1 MKISFTLFIPEGV
14 KDTKEV
20 LEIWNNLLKQVK
32 VGYNVRIS
40 KEIIDKEKEDKIKFE
55 ILLPLAVRKRI
66 KIHQTRRTKS
76 LYPQLVIFL
85 QETPFTF
92 YSQGYGKDQ
101 ITIKQ
106 FLEGLLKGNVYCL
119 HDKEKLEKHLSQKQK
134 GSGDLRKR
142 K

>member
-1 MKISFTLFIPEGV
+1 MKISFTLFIPEGL
-14 KDTKEV
+14 KNTKEV
-20 LEIWNNLLKQVK
+20 EEIWDRLKQVK
-32 VGYNVRIS
+32 GSYNIKTS
-40 KEIIDKEKEDKIKFE
+40 QEIIDKAKEDKLKFE

-85 QETPFTF
+85 EESPFTF
-92 YSQGYGKDQ
+92 YPQGYGKDQ

-106 FLEGLLKGNVYCL
+106 FLEELLKENVYCL
-119 HDKEKLEKHLSQKQK
+119 HDKEKLEKHLRKV
-134 GSGDLRKR
+134 SGDLKKR